1 MTMIKVTL
9 RQADTGE
16 EETIEV
22 PENTSLMEAT
32 RFYSKNSYVRGIEG
46 DCGGTCSCGTCHV
59 HVPKEWQEIVGSAND
74 DNAELSLLEYEENF
88 ADDDESNDMIS
99 RLSCQIILQKKHDGL
114 VVIVP

>member
-59 HVPKEWQEIVGSAND
+59 HVPKNWQAAVGVAND
-74 DNAELSLLEYEENF
+74 DNAELSLLEYEPNF
-88 ADDDESNDMIS
+88 DEKYS
-99 RLSCQIILQKKHDGL
+99 RLSCQIELKKKHDGL

>member
-1 MTMIKVTL
+1 MIKVTL
-9 RQADTGE
+9 KQADTGE

-22 PENTSLMEAT
+22 PENTTLMEAT
-32 RFYSKNSYVRGIEG
+32 RFYSKNSYIRGIEG

-88 ADDDESNDMIS
+88 RVYEHNNNKK
-99 RLSCQIILQKKHDGL
+99 QKL
-114 VVIVP
+114 L